1 MRAERRAFR
10 DLIMIYNTTHKL
22 FQQFHLDYRYIL
34 FDELIDYFSI
44 FGGLEPKSVE
54 LYNPI
59 DDIVA
64 SIAKNAAIREEF
76 PFFIFDKPFRELLL
90 SLAKSDGKM
99 YSLFNRLKI
108 SHSLGEE
115 IVSEL
120 IANGILYR
128 VESKE
133 LPQQTFKKQLIK
145 KELRHYRIEP
155 KLYFSKPFYRFWF
168 AFIEPYYQCGS
179 EIDVRTLLKN
189 FHLYRYRLSSSV
201 FEELSVA
208 LLKLHFAPTD
218 RIIEC
223 GSLWNY
229 YSEFDIYCK
238 TESKKEIIGE
248 CKYKNRPV
256 VKSELVK
263 LQSKVEQSA
272 LNIGHYT
279 LFSKS
284 GFSKEFEKIDD
295 SNLTLFELNDFKRL
309 LT

>member
-1 MRAERRAFR
+1 
-10 DLIMIYNTTHKL
+10 MIYNTTHKL

-44 FGGLEPKSVE
+44 FGGLEPKSIE

-59 DDIVA
+59 DEIV
-64 SIAKNAAIREEF
+64 SSLAKNETIREEF

-99 YSLFNRLKI
+99 YSLFNRIKI

-133 LPQQTFKKQLIK
+133 RPLQTHKKELIK

-168 AFIEPYYQCGS
+168 AFIEPYYMRGS
-179 EIDVRTLLKN
+179 DVDIRSLLKN

-208 LLKLHFAPTD
+208 LLKLHFAQKD
-218 RIIEC
+218 RIKEC

-229 YSEFDIYCK
+229 HSEFDIYCK

-256 VKSELVK
+256 VRGELLK
-263 LQSKVEQSA
+263 LQSKVEHSN
-272 LNIGHYT
+272 LNISHYT

-284 GFSKEFEKIDD
+284 GFSKELEKID
-295 SNLTLFELNDFKRL
+295 NKNVTLFELKDFKRL
-309 LT
+309 LKEPNSTVVTRPV